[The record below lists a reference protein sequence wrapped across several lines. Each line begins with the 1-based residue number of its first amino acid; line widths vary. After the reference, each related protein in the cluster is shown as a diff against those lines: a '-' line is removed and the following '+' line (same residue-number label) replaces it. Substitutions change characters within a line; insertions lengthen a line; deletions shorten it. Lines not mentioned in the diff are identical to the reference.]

1 MSLSVQLRARIFSA
15 IGIAAIIPLTSSAET
30 GAQTYAETLCLT
42 DNGDGVC
49 PDPSMA
55 AEALHVPAGCSLV
68 SVDAEGTFSEGQCC
82 FPVTLECAGDT
93 GYYGELPYNDCG
105 CYGRPFV
112 LEGRPL
118 QATATA
124 SEGWARG
131 PEPELRGLSD
141 GQRARLAAF
150 WTENGLAE
158 HSSVAGFARFT
169 LDLCAHGAP
178 ADLVHRALVA
188 AVEETHHAR
197 LCFGLASA
205 YAGRPVGPGTMEMN
219 GAAPVARSLV
229 ELAVTT
235 AREGAVGE
243 TLSALIAAEMLARAT
258 DPAVREV
265 LGHIAR
271 DESRHAELAWAT
283 LKWAIETGGA
293 EVRDAVAAELANAG
307 MRVDTEEVVDAA
319 LIRHGLVPRV
329 LLRQAVAEGI
339 REVIAPAAAA
349 LLGRPARREPAFAPS
364 SAVPTG

>member
-1 MSLSVQLRARIFSA
+1 MSTAARLRARIFSA

-49 PDPSMA
+49 PDPRMA
-55 AEALHVPAGCSLV
+55 AAALHVPGGCALL
-68 SVDAEGTFSEGQCC
+68 SVDADGTFADGQCC

-93 GYYGELPYNDCG
+93 GYYGDPSYNDCG

-112 LEGRPL
+112 LEGKPL
-118 QATATA
+118 QARETE
-124 SEGWARG
+124 SDGWARG
-131 PEPELRGLSD
+131 PEPEHARLTDL
-141 GQRARLAAF
+141 QRARLAAF

-178 ADLVHRALVA
+178 AELVQRALVA

-205 YAGRPVGPGTMEMN
+205 YAGRSVGPGSMEMN
-219 GAAPVARSLV
+219 GAAPVARSLL

-243 TLSALIAAEMLARAT
+243 TLSALIAGEMLVRAT

-265 LGHIAR
+265 LGHITR
-271 DESRHAELAWAT
+271 DEGRHAELAWAT
-283 LKWAIETGGA
+283 LRWAIEVGGE
-293 EVRDAVAAELANAG
+293 EVRAAVAAELARAA
-307 MRVDTEEVVDAA
+307 MRVDTEEGDDPLLV
-319 LIRHGLVPRV
+319 RHGLVPGV
-329 LLRQAVAEGI
+329 LLRRVVAEGI

-349 LLGRPARREPAFAPS
+349 LLGRPARAAHA
-364 SAVPTG
+364 AV